1 MPISSEDC
9 TESPEPTRIAC
20 AEYAFRQFISFL
32 VSVTKEKS
40 RHKIKAYDFNVLPR
54 IMVLVRRLPPRPE
67 TIKSLAPID
76 KMEHTLHCNV
86 LKCRKELGD
95 RALVTTC
102 YHIFCGDCAAR
113 LGLANQGRDHPIA
126 CPACGTHLTNPDDAV
141 VTNLKPSEDYKTSV
155 LSGLSPNVIIDCASR
170 ALSFWAYQVT
180 QEIIFQQHMS
190 KTLTEKYSSLNVHL
204 DKVVNDANAEI
215 ANCHN
220 KLNNAEIERD
230 ELRKK
235 YEELLQTCK
244 EKNRKLLQTQE
255 LYDKLK
261 RKAMLGQVQDAA
273 EDAVESTLQAPLV
286 NNNGVEPQDFPYFQS
301 RDTFYGQS
309 ASSLHGKQQGIGTYN
324 HPQANVP
331 PHIGNWPRT
340 FGAQADIPITPST
353 HRQRVGDPTSIGLS
367 TIPGLVVGGPQ
378 RSPRGHMNS
387 RIPLGPVSS
396 NHFRNGNMPIP
407 TTRMSSGLKVGQGDD
422 PNSLAIMTST
432 PRATRQDSLDT
443 GIRSSWPRQ

>member
-1 MPISSEDC
+1 
-9 TESPEPTRIAC
+9 
-20 AEYAFRQFISFL
+20 
-32 VSVTKEKS
+32 
-40 RHKIKAYDFNVLPR
+40 
-54 IMVLVRRLPPRPE
+54 MVLVRCLPPRPKN
-67 TIKSLAPID
+67 IKSLVLPD
-76 KMEHTLHCNV
+76 KMEHTLQCNV

-113 LGLANQGRDHPIA
+113 LGLASQGRDQPIA

-204 DKVVNDANAEI
+204 DKVVNEANAEI
-215 ANCHN
+215 SNCHN
-220 KLNNAEIERD
+220 KLKGIEPVNLRTEIERD
-230 ELRKK
+230 ELRRK

-273 EDAVESTLQAPLV
+273 EDAVESTLQAPFV
-286 NNNGVEPQDFPYFQS
+286 NSKGVEPQEFSYFQS
-301 RDTFYGQS
+301 RDTLYGQS
-309 ASSLHGKQQGIGTYN
+309 ASSLHGKQQGISTYS
-324 HPQANVP
+324 HPQANIP

-340 FGAQADIPITPST
+340 LGAQGDIPLTPST

-367 TIPGLVVGGPQ
+367 AVPGLVVGTP
-378 RSPRGHMNS
+378 RSPRTQMNS
-387 RIPLGPVSS
+387 RIPLGTISS
-396 NHFRNGNMPIP
+396 NHFRSGNTTIP
-407 TTRMSSGLKVGQGDD
+407 TTRMSSGLKVGQGGDES
-422 PNSLAIMTST
+422 NGLGIITST
-432 PRATRQDSLDT
+432 PRGKMRPISDSFQNTLY
-443 GIRSSWPRQ
+443 Q

>member
-1 MPISSEDC
+1 
-9 TESPEPTRIAC
+9 
-20 AEYAFRQFISFL
+20 
-32 VSVTKEKS
+32 
-40 RHKIKAYDFNVLPR
+40 
-54 IMVLVRRLPPRPE
+54 MVLVRCLPPRPNP
-67 TIKSLAPID
+67 IKSLAPTN

-113 LGLANQGRDHPIA
+113 LGLANQGRDQPIA

-141 VTNLKPSEDYKTSV
+141 VANLKPSEDYKTSV

-215 ANCHN
+215 TNCHN
-220 KLNNAEIERD
+220 KLQGAEFERD

-286 NNNGVEPQDFPYFQS
+286 NNNGVETQEFPYFQS
-301 RDTFYGQS
+301 RDTLYGQS
-309 ASSLHGKQQGIGTYN
+309 ASSLHGKQQGMGTYG

-367 TIPGLVVGGPQ
+367 TIPGLVVGTP
-378 RSPRGHMNS
+378 RSPRSHMNS
-387 RIPLGPVSS
+387 RIPLGPISS
-396 NHFRNGNMPIP
+396 NHFRSGNTTIH
-407 TTRMSSGLKVGQGDD
+407 TTRMSSGLKVGQGGDD
-422 PNSLAIMTST
+422 SNGLGIITST
-432 PRATRQDSLDT
+432 PRATQRQSFLAPSSQNMSTATNPDSLVT
-443 GIRSSWPRQ
+443 GIRSGWVRQ

>member
-1 MPISSEDC
+1 
-9 TESPEPTRIAC
+9 
-20 AEYAFRQFISFL
+20 
-32 VSVTKEKS
+32 
-40 RHKIKAYDFNVLPR
+40 
-54 IMVLVRRLPPRPE
+54 
-67 TIKSLAPID
+67 
-76 KMEHTLHCNV
+76 MEHTLHCNV

-220 KLNNAEIERD
+220 KLDNAEIERD

-286 NNNGVEPQDFPYFQS
+286 NNNGAETQEFPYFQS
-301 RDTFYGQS
+301 RDTLYGP
-309 ASSLHGKQQGIGTYN
+309 SSSSMLHGKQQGIGTYS
-324 HPQANVP
+324 HLQANVP

-340 FGAQADIPITPST
+340 IGAQADIPFTPST

-367 TIPGLVVGGPQ
+367 TIPGLVVGTP

-387 RIPLGPVSS
+387 RIPLGPISS
-396 NHFRNGNMPIP
+396 NHFRSGNMAIP

-422 PNSLAIMTST
+422 PNSFGIMTST
-432 PRATRQDSLDT
+432 PR
-443 GIRSSWPRQ
+443 GKI

>member
-1 MPISSEDC
+1 
-9 TESPEPTRIAC
+9 
-20 AEYAFRQFISFL
+20 
-32 VSVTKEKS
+32 
-40 RHKIKAYDFNVLPR
+40 
-54 IMVLVRRLPPRPE
+54 
-67 TIKSLAPID
+67 
-76 KMEHTLHCNV
+76 MEHTLLCNV

-113 LGLANQGRDHPIA
+113 LGLASQGHDQPIA

-141 VTNLKPSEDYKTSV
+141 VTNLRPSEDYKTSV

-190 KTLTEKYSSLNVHL
+190 KTLTEKYSSLNIHL
-204 DKVVNDANAEI
+204 DKVVNEANAQI

-220 KLNNAEIERD
+220 KVKGAEIERD

-273 EDAVESTLQAPLV
+273 EDAVELTLQAPLV
-286 NNNGVEPQDFPYFQS
+286 NDKDVEPQEFSYFPS
-301 RDTFYGQS
+301 RDTLYGQS
-309 ASSLHGKQQGIGTYN
+309 ASSLHGKQQGTGTYS

-340 FGAQADIPITPST
+340 FGAQSDIPITPST
-353 HRQRVGDPTSIGLS
+353 HRQRVGDPTSISLS
-367 TIPGLVVGGPQ
+367 TIPGLVVGTP
-378 RSPRGHMNS
+378 RSPRSHMNS
-387 RIPLGPVSS
+387 RNPLGTIPS
-396 NHFRNGNMPIP
+396 NNFRSGNTTIP
-407 TTRMSSGLKVGQGDD
+407 TTRMSSGLKVGQGGNDS
-422 PNSLAIMTST
+422 NGLGIITST
-432 PRATRQDSLDT
+432 PRAAQRPSFLAPSLQNTFTATKPDSIVA
-443 GIRSSWPRQ
+443 GIRSGWVRQ